1 MRIQFILASQA
12 RQVSASSE
20 PQIYED
26 HLSSVFL
33 IHHRVSLSDNK
44 DMCSPTLVF
53 HTSNEIPTN
62 ESAVDL
68 VSEAVLLAR
77 SIMAEVGEVE
87 EVLRE
92 LVTKTELDLGEGED
106 WARIEEGRGDVAAT
120 EFDLRL

>member
-1 MRIQFILASQA
+1 
-12 RQVSASSE
+12 
-20 PQIYED
+20 
-26 HLSSVFL
+26 
-33 IHHRVSLSDNK
+33 
-44 DMCSPTLVF
+44 MCSPTLVF

-92 LVTKTELDLGEGED
+92 LVTKTELDLWEGEGED
-106 WARIEEGRGDVAAT
+106 WATIEEGRGDVAAT